1 MNEASFAFVVALFI
15 GLMIGL
21 TLGIQSGVNS
31 SNTQAIEAGVA
42 EYQIDRITGEKRFVY
57 ITK

>member
-1 MNEASFAFVVALFI
+1 MNEDGFAFVVALFI

-21 TLGIQSGVNS
+21 TLGIQSGVSS

-42 EYQIDRITGEKRFVY
+42 EYQINRITGETSFVY
-57 ITK
+57 INK